1 MTVSVA
7 MQQKIVDTLLECGRP
22 VGIAELTDRMRVGSN
37 VIRMGIAQIRTNG
50 SINGYC
56 VTMSLFGKTNLYS
69 AKRSLERWAV
79 SLRSS
84 PIPMRI
90 QHGAN

>member
-1 MTVSVA
+1 
-7 MQQKIVDTLLECGRP
+7 MQNKIINALLDAGEP
-22 VGIAELTDRMRVGSN
+22 IGIKELTDKMMVGSN
-37 VIRMGIAQIRTNG
+37 IIRMGIAQIRTNG
-50 SINGYC
+50 SVNGYC
-56 VTMSLFGKTNLYS
+56 VTMSVFGRTNLYS
-69 AKRSLERWAV
+69 AKRSLEAWAV